1 MYLIR
6 TTDVKNYGD
15 TPEHEKIHVKVT
27 VNHAYHKVILP
38 SRITG
43 IREEMGRWRNF
54 RPLHNWFLDNM
65 EEDGTVYDEVL
76 QDLKTLLEETLE
88 LLKQGRIH
96 PPHEEAC
103 KLLNA
108 NELHI
113 TEITYTL
120 GVVNTVLE
128 ENKLAWDNNV
138 SFDITYEYDY

>member
-1 MYLIR
+1 MYLIK
-6 TTDVKNYGD
+6 TTDVKNYED

-38 SRITG
+38 GRITG
-43 IREEMGRWRNF
+43 IREEMGRWRSF
-54 RPLHNWFLDNM
+54 RPLHNWFINNM
-65 EEDGTVYDEVL
+65 EHDGTVYDEVL
-76 QDLKTLLEETLE
+76 QDLKALLEEILE
-88 LLKQGRIH
+88 LLKQERNK
-96 PPHEEAC
+96 EAC
-103 KLLNA
+103 ELLNA